1 VVNARISPVIVAV
14 GLLAP
19 LWAQTAVMPD
29 IAAMA
34 APAQGKVGAAFS
46 LMETEKAY
54 AFHGNDRFP
63 MQSVY
68 KLPIA
73 LHVMTR
79 VDRGRMALNQLVQI
93 TPKDFVKP
101 PQHSPLRDRYPQGTS
116 LTLDEVLAYTVSQ
129 SDGTACDVLL
139 RELGGPEMVDAFLEL
154 IKITEMRVL
163 HTEKQIGARQA
174 TQYKNYSTPVA
185 AIQLLYAIMN
195 PRGLKPSSRDFLLKL
210 MTETP
215 TGRGRIKG
223 NLPPGTPVAHKTGTS
238 GTLKGLTAATNDI
251 GIVTLPDG
259 RHLAV
264 AVFIRDSKADEATR
278 EAVIARIARAAY
290 DWALALP

>member
-1 VVNARISPVIVAV
+1 MVRARIRPAIVA
-14 GLLAP
+14 LWLAS
-19 LWAQTAVMPD
+19 LWAQTAAMPD
-29 IAAMA
+29 LARLA
-34 APAQGKVGAAFS
+34 APAQGAVGAAFS
-46 LMETEKAY
+46 LMETEKAF
-54 AFHGNDRFP
+54 AFHGNERFP

-73 LHVMTR
+73 LHVLMR

-116 LTLDEVLAYTVSQ
+116 LTLEEVLAYNVSQ

-139 RELGGPEMVDAFLEL
+139 RLLGGPEMTDAFLEQ

-163 HTEKQIGARQA
+163 NTEKQIGARHA
-174 TQYKNYSTPVA
+174 TQYKNFSTPVA
-185 AIQLLYAIMN
+185 AIQLLHAIMN
-195 PRGLKPSSRDFLLKL
+195 PRGLKPESRALLLKL
-210 MTETP
+210 MTDTP
-215 TGRGRIKG
+215 TGMRRIKG
-223 NLPPGTPVAHKTGTS
+223 ELPPGTPVAHKTGTS
-238 GTLKGLTAATNDI
+238 GTRNGVTAATNDI
-251 GIVTLPDG
+251 GIVTLPNG

-264 AVFIRDSKADEATR
+264 AVFIRDSKADEAAR

>member
-1 VVNARISPVIVAV
+1 
-14 GLLAP
+14 
-19 LWAQTAVMPD
+19 MPD

-34 APAQGKVGAAFS
+34 APAQGRVGAAFS

-63 MQSVY
+63 MQQVY
-68 KLPIA
+68 QLPIA
-73 LHVMTR
+73 LHVLTR

-116 LTLDEVLAYTVSQ
+116 LTLDEMLAYNVVQ
-129 SDGTACDVLL
+129 GDGTACDVLL

-163 HTEKQIGARQA
+163 HTEKQVGARQS
-174 TQYKNYSTPVA
+174 TQYKNFSTPVA

-195 PRGLKPSSRDFLLKL
+195 PRGLKPESRALLL
-210 MTETP
+210 NWMSET
-215 TGRGRIKG
+215 TSGSQRIQG
-223 NLPPGTPVAHKTGTS
+223 NLPPGTPVAHKAGTS
-238 GTLKGLTAATNDI
+238 GTVKGVTAATNDV
-251 GIVTLPDG
+251 GIVTLPGG